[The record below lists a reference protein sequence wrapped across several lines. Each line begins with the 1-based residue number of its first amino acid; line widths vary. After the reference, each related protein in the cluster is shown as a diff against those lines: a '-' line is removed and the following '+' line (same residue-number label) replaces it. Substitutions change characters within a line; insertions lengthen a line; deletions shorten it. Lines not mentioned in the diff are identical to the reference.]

1 MGEVETQRVSSTVE
15 FPGGA
20 QASSQAAGGA
30 QGGPR
35 GPVVTDPVTAPPV
48 VTATAPTDPLSRPY
62 ILPSRGLYYP
72 DGQAPG
78 GRMVISPTDGAQ
90 EEILAG
96 AKDNPAA
103 ALPALRHVTEQC
115 FDLKGLP
122 FNAMLLFDWT
132 AAMLHFLALSAGSD
146 EIGLAPVHNVEGCR
160 KASDQTRALTMLP
173 CKVLRLAE
181 VADEVNWPVDLA
193 DMDPDE
199 LAIREMEEE
208 RAEGGVTECVV
219 AQDSLLEPFTA
230 PPLPYTKQVIGWRY
244 HRVSDLIDAEEFAQR
259 TGDKQT
265 KPGSKFHNYL
275 LAKQM
280 VSIDGR
286 LLRGELEAL
295 TWVKRQK
302 TPVLDGLR
310 EDIQRRE
317 FGYDMYPRFRCPHCG
332 GSFRVRLPLDGSLF
346 RRRRGR

>member
-1 MGEVETQRVSSTVE
+1 MNPTAA
-15 FPGGA
+15 PAA
-20 QASSQAAGGA
+20 QA
-30 QGGPR
+30 
-35 GPVVTDPVTAPPV
+35 
-48 VTATAPTDPLSRPY
+48 DPLSRPY
-62 ILPSRGLYYP
+62 ILPSRGLYHP
-72 DGQAPG
+72 AGQAPG
-78 GRMVISPTDGAQ
+78 GHVIISPTDGAQ

-115 FDLKGLP
+115 FGLKGLP
-122 FNAMLLFDWT
+122 FNSMLLFDWT
-132 AAMLHFLALSAGSD
+132 YAMLHFLALSAGSD
-146 EIGLAPVHNVEGCR
+146 EVGLAPVHDVPGCR
-160 KASDQTRALTMLP
+160 KASNQTRALTLLP
-173 CKVLRLAE
+173 CKVLRLAGE
-181 VADEVNWPVDLA
+181 GEEPNWPINLL

-199 LAIREMEEE
+199 LAIREMQEEK
-208 RAEGGVTECVV
+208 AEGGVTECVLT
-219 AQDSLLEPFTA
+219 ADSLREPFIA

-244 HRVSDLIDAEEFAQR
+244 HRVADMIDAEEFAQR

-275 LAKQM
+275 LAKQL

-286 LLRGELEAL
+286 PLRGELEAL

-310 EDIQRRE
+310 EDIKCRE
-317 FGYDMYPRFRCPHCG
+317 FGYDMHPRFRCPHCG
-332 GSFRVRLPLDGSLF
+332 GSFKVRLPLDGSLF